1 MFFGTYER
9 KHFGMLDAIA
19 QVFFHTRHRRQVSEY
34 RRKDRMRKSLFVLQ
48 MSVLLMC
55 VTPFSPAH
63 AAHPLI
69 TDDTGTQGA
78 GKVQI
83 EVNGEYGSDR
93 ETASEGAPVSRY
105 IAAVTAIS
113 YGLTETVD
121 AVIGVPYV
129 WSKSPESEKG
139 LSDASFEVKWRLYER
154 GGFGLGVKPGLLI
167 PTGSEGKGLGTGK
180 YGSSF
185 YLIASQETGP
195 WALHLNF
202 GHIRSNNRPEER
214 KDLYNISFAAEY
226 GINDPVRIVM
236 NVGEEFNRDR
246 TTDRNPAF
254 ALAGLIYG
262 ITEDLDIDLG
272 FKAGF
277 SGPET
282 YRTVLAGMAYR
293 F

>member
-1 MFFGTYER
+1 
-9 KHFGMLDAIA
+9 MLDAMLKHIPFIIA
-19 QVFFHTRHRRQVSEY
+19 AVMNAG
-34 RRKDRMRKSLFVLQ
+34 RKNHMRKILFVLQ
-48 MSVLLMC
+48 MSLLPMC

-69 TDDTGTQGA
+69 TDDAGTQGA
-78 GKVQI
+78 GKIQI
-83 EVNGEYGSDR
+83 EFNGEYGSDR
-93 ETASEGAPVSRY
+93 KTASEGEPVPRY

-121 AVIGVPYV
+121 AVISVPYV

-139 LSDASFEVKWRLYER
+139 LSDASFEVKGTLYEN
-154 GGFGLGVKPGLLI
+154 GGFSFGLKPGILI
-167 PTGSEGKGLGTGK
+167 PTGSERKGLGTGK

-185 YLIASQETGP
+185 YLIASQDAGP

-202 GHIRSNNRPEER
+202 GHIRNYNRPEER
-214 KDLYNISFAAEY
+214 KDVYNLSFAADY
-226 GINDPVRIVM
+226 CINDPVRIVVNM
-236 NVGEEFNRDR
+236 GEELNRDR

-272 FKAGF
+272 FKAGL
-277 SGPET
+277 SGLET
-282 YRTVLAGMAYR
+282 YRTVLAEMAYR